1 MPGRQDLRISSLS
14 VREEKNVRAN
24 NTHSAS
30 NFDWWIAKAVF
41 ASRPMGFYF
50 PRPEHVFMEEF
61 QKRQP
66 IYK

>member
-1 MPGRQDLRISSLS
+1 
-14 VREEKNVRAN
+14 VRAN

-41 ASRPMGFYF
+41 ASRPMGFYL